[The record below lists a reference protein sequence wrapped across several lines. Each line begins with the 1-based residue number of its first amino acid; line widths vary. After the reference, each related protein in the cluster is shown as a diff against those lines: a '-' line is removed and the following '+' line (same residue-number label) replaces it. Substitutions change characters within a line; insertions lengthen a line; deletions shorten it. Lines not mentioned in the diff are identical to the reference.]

1 MTDHISLT
9 QANQPAAQPAAH
21 ATAAPEQPPGPA
33 ANGKHPAG
41 RARGRPGSRLAL
53 GNWRVRWRLL
63 ALVTIPTVTAI
74 AIGGV
79 RVDTAIRSAQQF
91 QRIQKLAELGGDV
104 TALAQAMEDERDIT
118 AGFVAAGRPASKQ
131 AELTNQYAATDVQA
145 RTVSNLARQIGSA
158 YPAQTRNKLDAVLAR
173 ISDLQGLRGA
183 ALHSF
188 IPSLPLITDYSH
200 ALADLFSF
208 NDEIAQG
215 SANSALSDSVR
226 TLGSLS
232 RMKDQASQQR
242 AILYAALISG
252 HFELGALDA
261 FTAAKARQDSN
272 AAAFATSATLPESQ
286 FFADT
291 VTGTAIDSAQSME
304 QQAKINGTGGGPPV
318 VATPP
323 TPQSAVPN
331 QWYSAM
337 TDTISRMRTVEQS
350 EVSSIIA
357 QSRALEQ
364 GAARSA
370 LLTGAV
376 VLLILIAVMIVTAMI
391 GRSLVR
397 PLRRLRAGA
406 LDVAGVRLPEKV
418 RVLSQTGGNA
428 GENFEVEPIDVNT
441 SDEIGEVARA
451 FDQVHREALRLA
463 ANEAMLRGNVNAM
476 FVSLSRR
483 SQSLVERQIRL
494 IDELEQGE
502 QDSERLS
509 NLFRMDHL
517 ATRMR
522 RNSENLLV
530 LAGHETARRWGKPVA
545 LVDVLRAAVSEIEQ
559 YERVTLN
566 IQPGTSVA
574 GNAVNDVVHLLAEL
588 LENATSFSPGDT
600 PVKVAGHLLNSG
612 GVLLDITDQGVGMGS
627 EEMAHANWRLE
638 NPPVVDVAVSRRMGL
653 FVVSRLAAR
662 HGIRVRLRQPELGGL
677 TALVWLPDTLISQES
692 AAPTTWLRRLGTL
705 GPEQGQIGQAPAPDR
720 LEGAWDARP
729 PAVYNA
735 PVMPVNT
742 WPNPARAAD
751 NGPYR
756 ADTGPIHAADSGPF
770 RAAADTG
777 PIRGVDGNSFHSTAD
792 TGPIHAAETGPMPFV
807 QPMHE
812 PGPVVVPVGAQQG
825 HDSRLPIYESLESDW
840 FSRRGRSL
848 DQNGEGQPDG
858 DSGPQPPPSWT
869 SAGDEGWR
877 AAKGAAAPTAGPMT
891 SAGLPRRVP
900 QANIVPGSAGTRVA
914 AAPANP
920 ALSAENARERMASF
934 QQGVRRARAAIKT
947 ENPSDG

>member
-1 MTDHISLT
+1 
-9 QANQPAAQPAAH
+9 
-21 ATAAPEQPPGPA
+21 
-33 ANGKHPAG
+33 
-41 RARGRPGSRLAL
+41 
-53 GNWRVRWRLL
+53 VRWRLL

-74 AIGGV
+74 AIGGI
-79 RVDTAIRSAQQF
+79 RVETAIRSAQAF
-91 QRIQKLAELGGDV
+91 QRIEKLAVLGGDV
-104 TALAQAMEDERDIT
+104 TELAQAMENERDVT
-118 AGFVAAGRPASKQ
+118 AGFIAAGRPQSGKSVVQ
-131 AELTNQYAATDVQA
+131 TQWDATDRWANTVRGDANGISRAYSATTQA
-145 RTVSNLARQIGSA
+145 KVA
-158 YPAQTRNKLDAVLAR
+158 AVVAR
-173 ISDLQGLRGA
+173 ISDLQGLRNA
-183 ALHSF
+183 ALSSQ
-188 IPSLPLITDYSH
+188 IPAQPVITDYSH
-200 ALADLFSF
+200 SIADLFAL

-215 SANSALSDSVR
+215 SANSALTDGVR

-242 AILYAALISG
+242 GILYAALIEQR
-252 HFELGALDA
+252 FELGALNA
-261 FTAAKARQDSN
+261 FVAARAQQAADL
-272 AAAFATSATLPESQ
+272 AAFQTSATLRQSQ
-286 FFADT
+286 RFSDT
-291 VTGTAIDSAQSME
+291 VTGPLVDAAQSME
-304 QQAKINGTGGGPPV
+304 QEAALRGAGTAPLV
-318 VATPP
+318 VGTTAGT
-323 TPQSAVPN
+323 SGSR

-337 TDTISRMRTVEQS
+337 SDVINRMRQVEKD

-357 QSRALEQ
+357 QSHALER

-376 VLLILIAVMIVTAMI
+376 VLLVLILVIIVTAMI

-397 PLRRLRAGA
+397 PLRRLRSGA

-418 RVLSQTGGNA
+418 RILSQTGGS
-428 GENFEVEPIDVNT
+428 GESFEVEPIDVT
-441 SDEIGEVARA
+441 TTDEIGEVARA

-502 QDSERLS
+502 QDSERLA

-612 GVLLDITDQGVGMGS
+612 GVLLDVTDQGVGMGA

-692 AAPTTWLRRLGTL
+692 TPPTTWLRRLGTL
-705 GPEQGQIGQAPAPDR
+705 TPEAGQIGQAPQPQDR
-720 LEGAWDARP
+720 FGRAWEARP

-735 PVMPVNT
+735 PVTPVNT
-742 WPNPARAAD
+742 WPSPAR
-751 NGPYR
+751 P
-756 ADTGPIHAADSGPF
+756 
-770 RAAADTG
+770 ADTG
-777 PIRGVDGNSFHSTAD
+777 PIRPTDTGPMHVAD
-792 TGPIHAAETGPMPFV
+792 TGPMRAADTGPMRAADTGPMRAADTGPMRAADTGPMRAADTGPMPYV
-807 QPMHE
+807 QPTHE
-812 PGPVVVPVGAQQG
+812 SSPVVVPVGAQPG
-825 HDSRLPIYESLESDW
+825 RDSRLPIYESLESDW
-840 FSRRGRSL
+840 FSRRGRPL
-848 DQNGEGQPDG
+848 GQDGEGSPDG
-858 DSGPQPPPSWT
+858 EALQPLPQWT
-869 SAGDEGWR
+869 STGDEGWR
-877 AAKGAAAPTAGPMT
+877 AAKGAAAPSAGPLT

-947 ENPSDG
+947 ENPSDE

>member
-9 QANQPAAQPAAH
+9 QATQSDAHAAALEPPAGQGAKAPPRPARAAQ
-21 ATAAPEQPPGPA
+21 
-33 ANGKHPAG
+33 G
-41 RARGRPGSRLAL
+41 RRTSRLAL
-53 GNWRVRWRLL
+53 RNWRVRWRLL

-74 AIGGV
+74 VIGGV
-79 RVDTAIRSAQQF
+79 RVDTAIRSAQAF
-91 QRIQKLAELGGDV
+91 QRIENLAVLGGDV
-104 TALAQAMEDERDIT
+104 TALAQALENERDIT
-118 AGFVAAGRPASKQ
+118 AGYIAAGRPTSGRSVVQTQWDTTDRWANTVRNGADAITNAPSATQ
-131 AELTNQYAATDVQA
+131 AKLAAVT
-145 RTVSNLARQIGSA
+145 
-158 YPAQTRNKLDAVLAR
+158 AR
-173 ISDLQGLRGA
+173 ISDLQGLRNA
-183 ALHSF
+183 ALSSQ
-188 IPSLPLITDYSH
+188 IPAQPVITDYSH
-200 ALADLFSF
+200 AIADLFAL

-215 SANSALSDSVR
+215 SANSSLTDSVR

-242 AILYAALISG
+242 GMLYAALIEQ
-252 HFELGALDA
+252 HFELGALNA
-261 FTAAKARQDSN
+261 FVAARAQQAADL
-272 AAAFATSATLPESQ
+272 AAFQTSATLRQNQRFS
-286 FFADT
+286 DT
-291 VTGTAIDSAQSME
+291 VTGPQVDAAQSME
-304 QQAKINGTGGGPPV
+304 QEAALRGAGAGPLSIGTTGS
-318 VATPP
+318 TPP
-323 TPQSAVPN
+323 SQ
-331 QWYSAM
+331 QWYQAM
-337 TDTISRMRTVEQS
+337 SDTVNGMRQVENG
-350 EVSSIIA
+350 EVSSIIT
-357 QSRALEQ
+357 QSRALQ
-364 GAARSA
+364 RSAARSA

-376 VLLILIAVMIVTAMI
+376 VLLVLILVIIVTALI

-406 LDVAGVRLPEKV
+406 LDVAGARLPEKV
-418 RVLSQTGGNA
+418 RILSQTGGS
-428 GENFEVEPIDVNT
+428 GESFEVEPIDVT
-441 SDEIGEVARA
+441 TTDEIGEVARA

-502 QDSERLS
+502 QDSERLA

-612 GVLLDITDQGVGMGS
+612 GVLLDITDQGVGMGA

-677 TALVWLPDTLISQES
+677 TALVWLPDTLISQENV
-692 AAPTTWLRRLGTL
+692 APTTWLRRLGTL
-705 GPEQGQIGQAPAPDR
+705 APEAGQIGQAQPPQR
-720 LEGAWDARP
+720 LGQAWEARP

-742 WPNPARAAD
+742 WPNASRP
-751 NGPYR
+751 
-756 ADTGPIHAADSGPF
+756 ADTGPM
-770 RAAADTG
+770 RAADTG
-777 PIRGVDGNSFHSTAD
+777 PMRAAD
-792 TGPIHAAETGPMPFV
+792 TGPMRAADTGPMRAADTGPMRAADTGPMRAADTGPMRAADTGPMPYV
-807 QPMHE
+807 QPAHE
-812 PGPVVVPVGAQQG
+812 SGPVVVPAGAQPG
-825 HDSRLPIYESLESDW
+825 RDSRLPIYESLESDW
-840 FSRRGRSL
+840 FSRRGRPL
-848 DQNGEGQPDG
+848 DHDGEGVSDG
-858 DSGPQPPPSWT
+858 EALRPLPAWT

-877 AAKGAAAPTAGPMT
+877 AARGVSAPTAGPLT

-947 ENPSDG
+947 ENPSDE

>member
-9 QANQPAAQPAAH
+9 QANQPAAQPAAQ
-21 ATAAPEQPPGPA
+21 ATADPEQPPGPA
-33 ANGKHPAG
+33 ANGKRPAD

-79 RVDTAIRSAQQF
+79 RVDSAIRSAQQF
-91 QRIQKLAELGGDV
+91 QRIERLAVLGGDV
-104 TALAQAMEDERDIT
+104 TALAQALEDESDIT
-118 AGFVAAGRPASKQ
+118 AGFIADGRPAKGQ
-131 AELTNQYAATDVQA
+131 AALTSQYATTDAAA
-145 RTVSNLARQIGSA
+145 RNVRSLAQQIGSS
-158 YPAQTRNKLDAVLAR
+158 YSTQIRTKLAAVLAR
-173 ISDLQGLRGA
+173 ISDLNGLRFA
-183 ALHSF
+183 ALRSQ
-188 IPSLPLITDYSH
+188 IPALPLINDYSH
-200 ALADLFSF
+200 NLADLFSF

-226 TLGSLS
+226 TLGSVS
-232 RMKDQASQQR
+232 RMKEQASQQR
-242 AILYAALISG
+242 GILYAALIA
-252 HFELGALDA
+252 HRFELGALDA
-261 FTAAKARQDSN
+261 FVAAQNQQNSN
-272 AAAFATSATLPESQ
+272 QAAFRTSATLPENQ
-286 FFADT
+286 AFADT
-291 VTGTAIDSAQSME
+291 VTGPLVDQAQSME
-304 QQAKINGTGGGPPV
+304 DEAKVHGNTPGDAVRPIPGVTIPV
-318 VATPP
+318 S
-323 TPQSAVPN
+323 Q
-331 QWYSAM
+331 QWYKAM
-337 TDTISRMRTVEQS
+337 SDTISRMRTVEKG
-350 EVSSIIA
+350 EVSSIIS
-357 QSRALEQ
+357 QSRALQQ

-376 VLLILIAVMIVTAMI
+376 VLIVLILVLIVTAVI

-428 GENFEVEPIDVNT
+428 GENFEVEPIEVNT

-502 QDSERLS
+502 QDSERLA

-612 GVLLDITDQGVGMGS
+612 GVLLDITDQGVGMGA

-705 GPEQGQIGQAPAPDR
+705 APEQGQLGQSPTPDR
-720 LEGAWDARP
+720 LGRTWDARP

-756 ADTGPIHAADSGPF
+756 ADTGPIRPADSGPF
-770 RAAADTG
+770 RATADTG
-777 PIRGVDGNSFHSTAD
+777 PIRGMDGNSFRGAAD
-792 TGPIHAAETGPMPFV
+792 TAPIHAAETGPMPFV

-825 HDSRLPIYESLESDW
+825 RDSRLPIYESLESDW

-848 DQNGEGQPDG
+848 DQNGEAQSDDESGLQPL
-858 DSGPQPPPSWT
+858 PSWT

-877 AAKGAAAPTAGPMT
+877 AAKGAAAPTAGPLT

-900 QANIVPGSAGTRVA
+900 QANIVPGSAGARVA